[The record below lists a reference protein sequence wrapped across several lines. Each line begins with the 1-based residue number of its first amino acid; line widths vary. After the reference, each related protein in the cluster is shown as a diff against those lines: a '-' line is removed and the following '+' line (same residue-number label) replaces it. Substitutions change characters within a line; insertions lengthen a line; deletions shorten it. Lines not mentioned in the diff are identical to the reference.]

1 MGSDAERGCR
11 LLTKNPHYTQNGSL
25 NHDNFR
31 FQLAIAVGIHRDENV
46 PERGRER
53 ETRFGLRLLK
63 VDFSEVHDPISFVE
77 KPLHEKVLR

>member
-1 MGSDAERGCR
+1 MVGETSR
-11 LLTKNPHYTQNGSL
+11 LHSKWVVESRQ
-25 NHDNFR
+25 FR

-53 ETRFGLRLLK
+53 ETRFSLGLLK

-77 KPLHEKVLR
+77 KLLHEKVLR